1 MTEKSLF
8 HIVTLSLS
16 IYYEISSLRNEGT
29 LNMVKMK
36 LTVALICSALGSFA
50 LAQDI
55 TGTWQQIDDKTGSP
69 KSVIEIRKE
78 ANQTYT
84 GKIIKITPRPG
95 YTPREL
101 CNKCPAPYTDQPIL
115 GMDILKGL
123 KQVKD
128 SNNYEKGRVI
138 DPLAGRIYD
147 AKIRLNSTGKRL
159 TLRAYMGVST
169 LGRSQTWIRIQ

>member
-1 MTEKSLF
+1 MTEQSLF
-8 HIVTLSLS
+8 KIVTISLS
-16 IYYEISSLRNEGT
+16 FYYEISSLRNEGT

>member
-1 MTEKSLF
+1 MIQKLALGIAVIF
-8 HIVTLSLS
+8 GSLS
-16 IYYEISSLRNEGT
+16 T
-29 LNMVKMK
+29 LAM
-36 LTVALICSALGSFA
+36 
-50 LAQDI
+50 AQDLA
-55 TGTWQQIDDKTGSP
+55 GTWQQIDNKTGSA
-69 KSVIEIRKE
+69 KAIIEIRKE